1 MNSRATAVL
10 VKRVEILVVIAV
22 AIMPTSGFALAGDEF
37 WSRDF
42 YRVGVSGQVNSL
54 LSYNQTL
61 IFGGNIG
68 VVWPFLN
75 MENQG
80 PEVMSCVGTGQISAA
95 ARCHRARTS
104 SGSLADRHHR
114 GMASPSHIPTTALS
128 PSLNT
133 EWRSPLTVGM
143 ISFAFKKPLTRK
155 ENDPQEPST
164 HLRRRNPLKCAPRA
178 PSGSRRRSREPG
190 AEPQLQPFPE
200 ADFQGCGND
209 GNWLCPPGE
218 PNEAMGH

>member
-68 VVWPFLN
+68 VVW
-75 MENQG
+75 G
-80 PEVMSCVGTGQISAA
+80 
-95 ARCHRARTS
+95 
-104 SGSLADRHHR
+104 
-114 GMASPSHIPTTALS
+114 
-128 PSLNT
+128 
-133 EWRSPLTVGM
+133 
-143 ISFAFKKPLTRK
+143 
-155 ENDPQEPST
+155 
-164 HLRRRNPLKCAPRA
+164 
-178 PSGSRRRSREPG
+178 
-190 AEPQLQPFPE
+190 
-200 ADFQGCGND
+200 
-209 GNWLCPPGE
+209 
-218 PNEAMGH
+218 